1 MKTLFTMAALAAA
14 CGLAA
19 AQPQQLTVRDLAD
32 KNPKT
37 LSKDEVTQLIT
48 GAKMVRISP
57 RGSRNEWT
65 NESGGSFVASSD
77 NQGAGAMANTQ
88 GRAVT
93 APGKWHISDDGR
105 YCILI
110 EWKGVPTEEWCRY
123 VIQTGDGYYTT
134 KSATVGTERVFKFE
148 IKK

>member
-1 MKTLFTMAALAAA
+1 MNKHFATAALVAA
-14 CGLAA
+14 CSLAA
-19 AQPQQLTVRDLAD
+19 AQPEQLTVRDLSD
-32 KNPKT
+32 KSPRT
-37 LSKDEVTQLIT
+37 LSKDEVTQLMT
-48 GAKMVRISP
+48 DAKVSRISP

-65 NESGGSFVASSD
+65 NGAGGSFVASSD
-77 NQGAGAMANTQ
+77 NQGAGAMAYAQ

-123 VIQTGDGYYTT
+123 VIQTSDGYYTT
-134 KSATVGTERVFKFE
+134 KSATVGTERVFKVD

>member
-1 MKTLFTMAALAAA
+1 MKTLFTTAALVAV

-19 AQPQQLTVRDLAD
+19 AQPQQMTVRDLAD

-37 LSKDEVTQLIT
+37 LSKDELNALLPAAT
-48 GAKMVRISP
+48 MVRVTA
-57 RGSRNEWT
+57 RGNRHEWK
-65 NESGGSFVASSD
+65 NSSGGSFVVSSD
-77 NQGAGAMANTQ
+77 NQGSGTPAYAQ
-88 GRAVT
+88 GRAST

-123 VIQTGDGYYTT
+123 VIQTGDGYYMT
-134 KSATVGTERVFKFE
+134 KSTAVGTEIAYKFE